1 MGYLYLLL
9 ALSLAISSLGWVYF
23 IYSFSIGYGFSI
35 SVLSVAIAIIFRD
48 VITWP
53 VLLLCAV
60 FLSMA
65 SDWDCTSSFGRNARH
80 PIRTIREKR
89 SACNRHRRVW
99 FRLHISCDDM
109 ARASQ
114 DEEHGQDFL

>member
-9 ALSLAISSLGWVYF
+9 ALSLAISSLGWLYF
-23 IYSFSIGYGFSI
+23 IYFFSIGYGFSV

-60 FLSMA
+60 F
-65 SDWDCTSSFGRNARH
+65 FVYV
-80 PIRTIREKR
+80 IRLGLYLLLREKR
-89 SACNRHRRVW
+89 STSYKN
-99 FRLHISCDDM
+99 D
-109 ARASQ
+109 
-114 DEEHGQDFL
+114 